1 MKFRTILLGLSA
13 LFIAFNAAFFSVTGL
28 SKLFAGA
35 STSVILMASSLE
47 FAKLISAGFLYNY
60 WDKLSKVLRIY
71 LTVAVGI
78 LILITSAG
86 IYGFLTSAYQTTA
99 DQLGIMDKQT
109 QVVQMKKNRFEEQL
123 KSYSE
128 EKNQLTQTIGSLS
141 GGLSNNIQTTKDRNG
156 NILSSS
162 SSANRKVLSTQLSE
176 AKEQR
181 TKVEEKIEILTDSV
195 TKLDLE
201 IIEVQTGN
209 SVAAEV
215 GPLKFMAEATGSSM
229 NSIVNWFALFIV
241 LVFDPLAV
249 TLVIAFNSAL
259 KIDKGETDTKRVIQ
273 KRELYGEE
281 PEDDEPN
288 DTLKEAAKK
297 YNQRLALEEMMK
309 NDQELG
315 LYDDFDNTLMDG
327 LEDEPFISNDMN
339 LDLDG
344 DGIVTDDERN
354 ADLDGDGE
362 VSEEERKLW
371 YEEGGWKSP
380 FDGKPF
386 FFHPWFD
393 WNKRE
398 RWINDRKA
406 IDYWLNYQ
414 GGSHKALEEYK
425 KESITDKNN

>member
-13 LFIAFNAAFFSVTGL
+13 LFVAFNAAFFSVTGL

-35 STSVILMASSLE
+35 SNSVILMASSLE

-60 WDKLSKVLRIY
+60 WDKLSKVLRVY
-71 LTVAVGI
+71 LTIAVGI

-123 KSYSE
+123 KSYNE

-141 GGLSNNIQTTKDRNG
+141 GGLSNNIQTSKDRNG
-156 NILSSS
+156 NIISSS
-162 SSANRKVLSTQLSE
+162 SSANRNVLSAQLSD
-176 AKEQR
+176 AKTQR

-249 TLVIAFNSAL
+249 TLVIAFNSAV
-259 KIDKGETDTKRVIQ
+259 KIDKGEDDKKKVVQ

-281 PEDDEPN
+281 P
-288 DTLKEAAKK
+288 DTKETQKEA
-297 YNQRLALEEMMK
+297 LVEMMQ
-309 NDQELG
+309 NDEELG
-315 LYDDFDNTLMDG
+315 LYDEWGVVID
-327 LEDEPFISNDMN
+327 DEPNTGNPTDTN

-344 DGIVTDDERN
+344 DGIITDDERN
-354 ADLDGDGE
+354 ADIDGDGV
-362 VSEEERKLW
+362 VSAEELKLW

-380 FDGKPF
+380 YDGKPF
-386 FFHPWFD
+386 FYHPWFD

-414 GGSHKALEEYK
+414 GGSRKALEEYK
-425 KESITDKNN
+425 KQSDKDVK

>member
-1 MKFRTILLGLSA
+1 MKFRTILLGLTA
-13 LFIAFNAAFFSVTGL
+13 LFVAFNAAFFSVTGL

-35 STSVILMASSLE
+35 TNSVILMASSLE
-47 FAKLISAGFLYNY
+47 LAKLISAGFLYNY
-60 WDKLSKVLRIY
+60 WDKLSKILRVY
-71 LTVAVGI
+71 LTIAVGI

-123 KSYSE
+123 KSYNE

-141 GGLSNNIQTTKDRNG
+141 GGLSNNIQTFKDRNG
-156 NILSSS
+156 NIISSS
-162 SSANRKVLSTQLSE
+162 SSANRNVLSAQLSD
-176 AKEQR
+176 AKTQR
-181 TKVEEKIEILTDSV
+181 TKVEEKIETLTDSV

-215 GPLKFMAEATGSSM
+215 GPLKFMAEATGRSM

-249 TLVIAFNSAL
+249 TLVIAFNSAV
-259 KIDKGETDTKRVIQ
+259 KIDKGEDDKKKAVQ

-281 PEDDEPN
+281 P
-288 DTLKEAAKK
+288 DTKETQKEA
-297 YNQRLALEEMMK
+297 LIEMMQ
-309 NDQELG
+309 NDEELG
-315 LYDDFDNTLMDG
+315 LYD
-327 LEDEPFISNDMN
+327 EPFISDNPN

-344 DGIVTDDERN
+344 DGIITDDERN
-354 ADLDGDGE
+354 ADTDGDGI
-362 VSEEERKLW
+362 VSDEELKRW
-371 YEEGGWKSP
+371 YDEGGWKSP
-380 FDGKPF
+380 YDGKPYF
-386 FFHPWFD
+386 YHPLFD
-393 WNKRE
+393 WSKRE

-406 IDYWLNYQ
+406 IEYWLNYQ

-425 KESITDKNN
+425 KESDTE

>member
-13 LFIAFNAAFFSVTGL
+13 LFVAFNAAFFSVTGL

-35 STSVILMASSLE
+35 SNSVILMASSLE

-123 KSYSE
+123 KSYNE

-141 GGLSNNIQTTKDRNG
+141 GGLSNNIQTSKDRNG
-156 NILSSS
+156 NIISSS
-162 SSANRKVLSTQLSE
+162 SSANRNVLSAQLSD
-176 AKEQR
+176 AKTQR

-249 TLVIAFNSAL
+249 TLVIAFNSAV
-259 KIDKGETDTKRVIQ
+259 KIDKGEDDKKKVVQ

-281 PEDDEPN
+281 P
-288 DTLKEAAKK
+288 DTKETQKEA
-297 YNQRLALEEMMK
+297 LVEMMQ
-309 NDQELG
+309 NDEELG
-315 LYDDFDNTLMDG
+315 LYDEWGVVID
-327 LEDEPFISNDMN
+327 DEPNTGNPTDTN

-344 DGIVTDDERN
+344 DGIITDDERN
-354 ADLDGDGE
+354 ADIDGDGV
-362 VSEEERKLW
+362 VSAEELKLW

-380 FDGKPF
+380 YDGKPF
-386 FFHPWFD
+386 FYHPWFD

-414 GGSHKALEEYK
+414 GGSRKALEEYK
-425 KESITDKNN
+425 KQSDKDVK

>member
-13 LFIAFNAAFFSVTGL
+13 LFVAFNAAFFSVTGL

-35 STSVILMASSLE
+35 TNSVILMASSLE
-47 FAKLISAGFLYNY
+47 LAKLISAGFLYNY

-71 LTVAVGI
+71 LTIAVGI

-123 KSYSE
+123 KSYNE
-128 EKNQLTQTIGSLS
+128 EKNQLTQTISSLS
-141 GGLSNNIQTTKDRNG
+141 SGLSNNIQTSKDRNG
-156 NILSSS
+156 NIISSS
-162 SSANRKVLSTQLSE
+162 SSANRNVLNSQLSD
-176 AKEQR
+176 AKTQR
-181 TKVEEKIEILTDSV
+181 TKVEEKIEILTDSI
-195 TKLDLE
+195 TKLDVQ

-249 TLVIAFNSAL
+249 TLVIAFNSAV
-259 KIDKGETDTKRVIQ
+259 KIDKGEEDKKKVVQ

-281 PEDDEPN
+281 PDEKE
-288 DTLKEAAKK
+288 TQKEA
-297 YNQRLALEEMMK
+297 LIEMMQ
-309 NDQELG
+309 NDEELG
-315 LYDDFDNTLMDG
+315 LYDEWGVVID
-327 LEDEPFISNDMN
+327 DEPNTEISTDTN

-344 DGIVTDDERN
+344 DGIISDDERN
-354 ADLDGDGE
+354 ADTDGDGII
-362 VSEEERKLW
+362 SDEELKRW
-371 YEEGGWKSP
+371 YDAGGWKSP
-380 FDGKPF
+380 YDGKPYF
-386 FFHPWFD
+386 YHPLFD
-393 WNKRE
+393 WSKRE

-406 IDYWLNYQ
+406 IEYWLNYQ

-425 KESITDKNN
+425 KESDTD